1 MPGHMLNASCLCGY
15 ETGLS
20 PGASMMTNSS
30 TVIAYTADLS
40 DLITI
45 DEDLAS
51 KAKLKTIADPALDAD
66 PMERT
71 PIMGDEFEKG
81 WGPYLCPECKR
92 KTLRI
97 FFCGNWD

>member
-1 MPGHMLNASCLCGY
+1 ML
-15 ETGLS
+15 
-20 PGASMMTNSS
+20 TNSA

-45 DEDLAS
+45 ESDLAS
-51 KAKLKTIADPALDAD
+51 KAKLKTIEDPALDAD
-66 PMERT
+66 PLERM
-71 PIMGDEFEKG
+71 PMMGDEFEKG